1 MYLKDRV
8 PELGDTVKSKISP
21 DYIGVVVAKYQFVT
35 GDNQPWP
42 WYIDVRLSDDTVK
55 YQLEIAK
62 WEVVRLNDNQE
73 L

>member
-21 DYIGVVVAKYQFVT
+21 DYIGVVVAKYQFVM
-35 GDNQPWP
+35 GNNRPWP

-55 YQLEIAK
+55 YQLEMDK
-62 WEVVRLNDNQE
+62 WEVVRLNDDQE
-73 L
+73 